1 MEEEEEEDG
10 RQARNEGSDVINLL
24 VCSMGERTARRRER
38 EIDFLFSLN
47 VKKIAGGAVVSAVD
61 VHTEW

>member
-1 MEEEEEEDG
+1 M
-10 RQARNEGSDVINLL
+10 INLL